1 MRIIA
6 GSARSLPLK
15 AVDGMD
21 TRPTTDKTKETLFN
35 VLQFDV
41 PGCYFL
47 DLFAGSGQI
56 GLEALSR
63 GAEYA
68 VFVENGKKAC
78 ACIEENVRF
87 TKFDKTSMLLTSDA
101 ATAVRTLEGRYK
113 FDIIFM
119 DPPYNKALEKD
130 VLFQLSDS
138 NIMKDDT
145 LIIVE
150 ASDRTEFDYLGDLG
164 FEIVK
169 IKKYKTNQ
177 HVFIKRK

>member
-1 MRIIA
+1 M
-6 GSARSLPLK
+6 
-15 AVDGMD
+15 
-21 TRPTTDKTKETLFN
+21 
-35 VLQFDV
+35 
-41 PGCYFL
+41 
-47 DLFAGSGQI
+47 
-56 GLEALSR
+56 
-63 GAEYA
+63 
-68 VFVENGKKAC
+68 
-78 ACIEENVRF
+78 
-87 TKFDKTSMLLTSDA
+87 
-101 ATAVRTLEGRYK
+101 RTLEGRYK